1 MTLLDTE
8 RKAKAALIKELRNE
22 ITKLT
27 ERVDE
32 LFYENVELKKQ
43 LETLAQS

>member
-1 MTLLDTE
+1 MTTYQE
-8 RKAKAALIKELRNE
+8 LIQEQTDV

-32 LFYENVELKKQ
+32 LFYENLELKKQ
-43 LETLAQS
+43 LETLWKN